1 MAQAWRRVKLEGG
14 NYELNKA
21 KFEVEADKVY
31 QELGLN
37 KKRLDIEEEKTFNI
51 KALNEEAEL
60 DGCTDININKIKTI
74 LNFWAIK
81 NWIKRR
87 NLEYTKNHIVVVGLH
102 AQETLR
108 NKLEK
113 RHEMVRFIIEYLY
126 DKCNKLSTNDDL
138 NKEEL
143 MVEFSVLEL
152 KMAYESGLSL
162 FKLNVDLDDVE
173 DALFYLSRIEAIK
186 IEGGFLVV
194 S

>member
-1 MAQAWRRVKLEGG
+1 M
-14 NYELNKA
+14 
-21 KFEVEADKVY
+21 
-31 QELGLN
+31 
-37 KKRLDIEEEKTFNI
+37 
-51 KALNEEAEL
+51 
-60 DGCTDININKIKTI
+60 
-74 LNFWAIK
+74 
-81 NWIKRR
+81 
-87 NLEYTKNHIVVVGLH
+87 GLH

-152 KMAYESGLSL
+152 KLAYESGLSL

-186 IEGGFLVV
+186 IEGGFLMPLV